1 MPVVGKQ
8 GSGAAS
14 RTMGVCYRE
23 YMHRKDKADGTPN
36 KYPKCV
42 FGKACKFCHKTEP
55 DQETLKKWEESP
67 PLPHDRLL
75 NPPKLVAAPAKGRQQ
90 GGRRPPSAS
99 RSPSS
104 SGSDRS
110 GRSSRRTGSSES
122 SASSRSTASSRSS
135 SKSSRAN
142 GRRGKDHKGKGS
154 PARGDRGGQG
164 RRDGRRDSRSRGRGR
179 KE

>member
-1 MPVVGKQ
+1 MPAMGKP
-8 GSGAAS
+8 GSTAAS

-23 YMHRKDKADGTPN
+23 YMHRKDKAEGGTN

-42 FGKACKFCHKTEP
+42 FGKGCRFCHKSEP

-90 GGRRPPSAS
+90 GQRRPPSAS

-104 SGSDRS
+104 SGSERS
-110 GRSSRRTGSSES
+110 RRSSRRTGSSES
-122 SASSRSTASSRSS
+122 STSSRSTASSRSS
-135 SKSSRAN
+135 SKSSRAD

-154 PARGDRGGQG
+154 PARGRRGSREGH
-164 RRDGRRDSRSRGRGR
+164 DGRRDSRSRRRGR